1 MCFLTVRGRWERII
15 LAVRLAHFPY
25 FIYSWTSPLPL
36 IRASALL
43 AGLILPLY
51 KCSYFMDD
59 PPSVRL
65 YIYIQFL
72 LQSSL
77 FVFSKIMLSDRNL
90 ETEKKTSGFSRKILF
105 ALKWAKKAHNGV
117 FLRFHK
123 VLSLFFAESNLKKK
137 K

>member
-1 MCFLTVRGRWERII
+1 
-15 LAVRLAHFPY
+15 
-25 FIYSWTSPLPL
+25 
-36 IRASALL
+36 
-43 AGLILPLY
+43 
-51 KCSYFMDD
+51 
-59 PPSVRL
+59 
-65 YIYIQFL
+65 
-72 LQSSL
+72 
-77 FVFSKIMLSDRNL
+77 MLSDRNL